1 MKKKSKRIIITTI
14 IVIFLIILG
23 VLLFQKKEA
32 ALTSKERAWISEN
45 QKNIQNV
52 SVTNSSNIF
61 GKDGVGIYYEFLN
74 SLTEKY
80 NIKFNKITTEEDN
93 AINNISLMVGNNMPQ
108 TSFLFYEDHYVL
120 VSKNEDNI
128 TDTKSINN
136 KTIGVLSKNET
147 YVKNYLTDLNITYKS
162 YQDDKALLSAMDK
175 NEISYLLVPR
185 TEYMDTILQKKY
197 WINYH
202 FSDILRY
209 FYVADKEDEELY
221 TIFKKY
227 FNTWQTKNLD
237 NVLYKEERNLFA
249 NNLGISE
256 TDLDKIQKDTINY
269 AYKVNAPYE
278 IYGDNKYGGVI
289 SEYLTRFS
297 KFAGIEIKYTKYT
310 SDKKIIRDL
319 NNDKIDLLTSFY
331 NNINDNNVIKTNMPI
346 KIGVFVNEKNNTIIN
361 SIEALKKVPIYVE
374 ENSII
379 LDKLSNLG
387 LETNTFKL
395 NKIAS
400 ILKNKDNII
409 LMDEAMGRNLQKS
422 TLSNYELQYTYN
434 TSSTYTM
441 NSYSDETINTLLKRY
456 INFLDNNVMLKIG
469 TYNGTKLSKKGA
481 FINSFASYLIFAF
494 IVIVVILLLIYRSSK
509 KVKIQKK
516 IKKED
521 KLKYVDH
528 LTSLK
533 NRNYLNENMTSWSKN
548 TIYPQ
553 SVIIIDLNKVQ
564 EINDTEGY
572 EEGDKQ
578 IKSAANILIKT
589 QLDNSDLIRTNGNEF
604 MIYLVG
610 YSQKQVTSYL
620 HKLTKE
626 FNNLPYKNGVCL
638 SYSMILDDLKSIEDA
653 INECVEEIKKQ
664 KTIKEENV

>member
-1 MKKKSKRIIITTI
+1 MKKKSKRIIITI
-14 IVIFLIILG
+14 SIVIALIILG
-23 VLLFQKKEA
+23 ILLFQKKET

-80 NIKFNKITTEEDN
+80 NIEFNKITTEEDN
-93 AINNISLMVGNNMPQ
+93 AINNISLMVGNTMPE

-128 TDTKSINN
+128 TDAKNINN
-136 KTIGVLSKNET
+136 KTIGVLSRNEA
-147 YVKNYLTDLNITYKS
+147 YVKNYLTDLNVTYKS
-162 YQDDKALLSAMDK
+162 YEDDKSLFNAMDK

-185 TEYMDTILQKKY
+185 IEYMDTILQKKY
-197 WINYH
+197 WISYH

-209 FYVADKEDEELY
+209 FYVADKEDEEIY
-221 TIFKKY
+221 EIFKKH

-237 NVLYKEERNLFA
+237 NILYEEERNLFA
-249 NNLGISE
+249 TNLGISE
-256 TDLDKIQKDTINY
+256 TNLDKIQKETVNY

-289 SEYLTRFS
+289 SEYLKRFS

-331 NNINDNNVIKTNMPI
+331 NNINDNNVIKTNIPI
-346 KIGVFVNEKNNTIIN
+346 KIGVYVHEKNDTIIN
-361 SIEALKKVPIYVE
+361 SIEALKKVPVYVE

-379 LDKLSNLG
+379 LNKLNNLG
-387 LETNTFKL
+387 LEINTFKL
-395 NKIAS
+395 NKIDS

-441 NSYSDETINTLLKRY
+441 NSYKDETINTLLKRY
-456 INFLDNNVMLKIG
+456 INFLDNNVMLKTG
-469 TYNGTKLSKKGA
+469 TYNGAKLSKKGA

-494 IVIVVILLLIYRSSK
+494 IVAVVILLLIYRSSK

-653 INECVEEIKKQ
+653 INECVEEVKKQ
-664 KTIKEENV
+664 KTIKEENI